1 MEFAFRGTE
10 VAQVRLYP
18 YIILDQAQ
26 PALTDPL
33 TDGGHVLRRVYDS
46 SGWAY

>member
-1 MEFAFRGTE
+1 